1 MLSHSFQHGFH
12 FHEII
17 SEHIIL
23 CFCAVSL
30 FMMISHSLHSSSC
43 VFKVDFFFFQSLT
56 LTNTEMQIY
65 EMILFPVAL
74 LPNVM

>member
-1 MLSHSFQHGFH
+1 MFLCSVSVHDDLSFSALLF
-12 FHEII
+12 
-17 SEHIIL
+17 L
-23 CFCAVSL
+23 CVQGR
-30 FMMISHSLHSSSC
+30 
-43 VFKVDFFFFQSLT
+43 FFFFQSLT